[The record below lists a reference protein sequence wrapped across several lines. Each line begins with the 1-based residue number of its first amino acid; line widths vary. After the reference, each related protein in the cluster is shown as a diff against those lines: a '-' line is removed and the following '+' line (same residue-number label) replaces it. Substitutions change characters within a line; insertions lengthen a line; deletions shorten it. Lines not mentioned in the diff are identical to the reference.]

1 MQILNN
7 RLSSFQKKVTYVE
20 KVDNKQTNS
29 HVMNFWNHAVRKN
42 FFFEN
47 FDFIA
52 SKKKGW
58 SCDKFCFQIFV
69 FFNCLSIGY

>member
-20 KVDNKQTNS
+20 KVDNEQTNS

-42 FFFEN
+42 FLLLKTL
-47 FDFIA
+47 I
-52 SKKKGW
+52 S
-58 SCDKFCFQIFV
+58 
-69 FFNCLSIGY
+69 